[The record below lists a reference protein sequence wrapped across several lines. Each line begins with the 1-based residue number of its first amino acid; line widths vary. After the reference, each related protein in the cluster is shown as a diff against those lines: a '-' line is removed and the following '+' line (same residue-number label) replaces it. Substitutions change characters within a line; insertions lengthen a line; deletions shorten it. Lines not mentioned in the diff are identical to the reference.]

1 MQSLFKTRIN
11 STPIVFRLLISLVA
25 PAPEAVNPPHILP
38 LAHALQHSIL
48 SDNDI
53 KAFVTS
59 LRAADIW
66 LAHFRFTASLVRPHT
81 RPDGV
86 EVSRRF
92 SSEAGRG
99 SSVGGLN

>member
-1 MQSLFKTRIN
+1 MQLLFKTRIN
-11 STPIVFRLLISLVA
+11 STPIEPLFRLLISLVA

-48 SDNDI
+48 SDNDV

-66 LAHFRFTASLVRPHT
+66 LAHFRFVP
-81 RPDGV
+81 V
-86 EVSRRF
+86 
-92 SSEAGRG
+92 
-99 SSVGGLN
+99 